1 MSKAMEEFIKVE
13 LQYEKIEI
21 AKRMLADGKLSVE
34 KIAYYLGMSID
45 EVKDLSE
52 LQNPPKP
59 SKPPV

>member
-1 MSKAMEEFIKVE
+1 MSKAMEEFIKEE

-21 AKRMLADGKLSVE
+21 AKKMLADGKLSVE

-52 LQNPPKP
+52 L
-59 SKPPV
+59 